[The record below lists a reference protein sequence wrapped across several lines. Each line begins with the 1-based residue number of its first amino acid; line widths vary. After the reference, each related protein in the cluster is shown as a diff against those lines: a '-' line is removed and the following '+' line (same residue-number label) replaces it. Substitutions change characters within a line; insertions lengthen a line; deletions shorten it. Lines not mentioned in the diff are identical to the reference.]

1 MVDGK
6 IKELAKLK
14 SKPFEITVTGS
25 FYSLLLPMEVIQPF
39 LDKRI
44 KRVKAKASFE
54 NKELD
59 FHAAFQKRNGIYY
72 MMFGK
77 RYQKELGLFPND
89 YFQLQFFEDDSKY
102 GVEMPEE
109 LDAVLL
115 SDYEAFQIFES
126 LTDGKKRGIIY
137 AIIRYKNSQTR
148 IDKSIL
154 ICENLK
160 RGVRNP
166 MDMLKSF

>member
-1 MVDGK
+1 
-6 IKELAKLK
+6 
-14 SKPFEITVTGS
+14 
-25 FYSLLLPMEVIQPF
+25 
-39 LDKRI
+39 
-44 KRVKAKASFE
+44 
-54 NKELD
+54 
-59 FHAAFQKRNGIYY
+59 

-77 RYQKELGLFPND
+77 RYQKELGIFPND

-102 GVEMPEE
+102 GVDVPEE

-115 SDYEAFQIFES
+115 SDYEAYEIFET
-126 LTDGKKRGIIY
+126 LTPGKQRGLIY
-137 AIIRYKNSQTR
+137 AIARYKNSQTR

-166 MDMLKSF
+166 MELLKSF

>member
-1 MVDGK
+1 
-6 IKELAKLK
+6 LLK
-14 SKPFEITVTGS
+14 SKPFEITITGS
-25 FYSLLLPMEVIQPF
+25 YYSLVLPEGVIAPF
-39 LDKRI
+39 LEKNL
-44 KRVKAKASFE
+44 KRVKVKATFE
-54 NKELD
+54 GKELD
-59 FHAAFQKRNGIYY
+59 FHGALQKRNGKHF

-77 RYQKELGLFPND
+77 RYQKELGIFPND

-115 SDYEAFQIFES
+115 SDYEAFQIFDS
-126 LTDGKKRGIIY
+126 FTDGKKRGLIY
-137 AIIRYKNSQTR
+137 AIARYKNSQTR

-160 RGVRNP
+160 RGIRNNP
-166 MDMLKSF
+166 DLLKSF